1 LFRFNKARPALR
13 KKLLIGRINLKF
25 LPLNKSVDG
34 TQLWCLQEGNNDA
47 SSAHD
52 GFRGNS
58 MQSFVPGLFDRLD
71 ADDDVPQS
79 QFRASPRKLD
89 EWRESITRDLEALLN
104 TRSALLPDALAGFPE
119 VSASIV
125 NYGLIDFA
133 GMCMTSDTDQKRI
146 CTAVQKAIE
155 RHEPRL
161 HRVTATLQ
169 PRKGA
174 INRVDF
180 VITAELK
187 NAPVAEPMQ
196 FNAVFQPS
204 LQRYSVQSVRSA
216 T

>member
-1 LFRFNKARPALR
+1 
-13 KKLLIGRINLKF
+13 
-25 LPLNKSVDG
+25 
-34 TQLWCLQEGNNDA
+34 
-47 SSAHD
+47 
-52 GFRGNS
+52 

-71 ADDDVPQS
+71 TDSDAAPIPLRAAPRRLDD
-79 QFRASPRKLD
+79 
-89 EWRESITRDLEALLN
+89 WRDSITRDLEALLN
-104 TRSALLPDALAGFPE
+104 TRCALLPHVLAGLPE
-119 VSASIV
+119 VSRSIV

-146 CTAVQKAIE
+146 CTAVRLAIE

-161 HRVTATLQ
+161 HRVAATLQ

-174 INRVDF
+174 INRIDF

-187 NAPVAEPMQ
+187 NAPVAAPMQ

-216 T
+216 D

>member
-1 LFRFNKARPALR
+1 MAL
-13 KKLLIGRINLKF
+13 
-25 LPLNKSVDG
+25 LP
-34 TQLWCLQEGNNDA
+34 QQ
-47 SSAHD
+47 D
-52 GFRGNS
+52 GFEGKS

-71 ADDDVPQS
+71 TDDAPQS
-79 QFRASPRKLD
+79 DFRASPKKAD
-89 EWRESITRDLEALLN
+89 EWRDSITRDLEALLN
-104 TRSALLPDALAGFPE
+104 TRSALLPHVLADYPE
-119 VSASIV
+119 LGASVV

-146 CTAVQKAIE
+146 CTAVRLAIE

-180 VITAELK
+180 VITAQLK
-187 NAPVAEPMQ
+187 NAPVAEPMH
-196 FNAVFQPS
+196 FNAMFQPS

-216 T
+216 P

>member
-1 LFRFNKARPALR
+1 
-13 KKLLIGRINLKF
+13 
-25 LPLNKSVDG
+25 
-34 TQLWCLQEGNNDA
+34 
-47 SSAHD
+47 
-52 GFRGNS
+52 
-58 MQSFVPGLFDRLD
+58 MQRFVPGLFDRLD
-71 ADDDVPQS
+71 TDDDEVPQS

-104 TRSALLPDALAGFPE
+104 TRSALLPDALDGLPE

-146 CTAVQKAIE
+146 CAAVRQAIE

-196 FNAVFQPS
+196 FDAVFQPS
-204 LQRYSVQSVRSA
+204 LQRYSVQSVRNAS
-216 T
+216 

>member
-1 LFRFNKARPALR
+1 
-13 KKLLIGRINLKF
+13 
-25 LPLNKSVDG
+25 
-34 TQLWCLQEGNNDA
+34 
-47 SSAHD
+47 
-52 GFRGNS
+52 
-58 MQSFVPGLFDRLD
+58 MQSFTPGLFDRLD
-71 ADDDVPQS
+71 ADDPGAS
-79 QFRASPRKLD
+79 GTFRHPARHSDAWK
-89 EWRESITRDLEALLN
+89 ESITRDLEALLN
-104 TRSALLPDALAGFPE
+104 TRSALFPDLVEGYPA
-119 VSASIV
+119 VCASVV

-146 CTAVQKAIE
+146 CAAVRQAIE

-161 HRVTATLQ
+161 HKVAATLQ

-187 NAPVAEPMQ
+187 NAPVAEPME

-204 LQRYSVQSVRSA
+204 LQRYSIQRVRGAVQA

>member
-1 LFRFNKARPALR
+1 
-13 KKLLIGRINLKF
+13 
-25 LPLNKSVDG
+25 
-34 TQLWCLQEGNNDA
+34 
-47 SSAHD
+47 
-52 GFRGNS
+52 
-58 MQSFVPGLFDRLD
+58 MQSFVPGLFDRMD
-71 ADDDVPQS
+71 TNDDDVPQS
-79 QFRASPRKLD
+79 QFRVSPRKLD

-104 TRSALLPDALAGFPE
+104 TRSALLPDALDGLPE

-146 CTAVQKAIE
+146 CAAVRQAIE

-204 LQRYSVQSVRSA
+204 LQRYSVQSVRGAS
-216 T
+216 